1 MFNSCSEQN
10 RPKHYVKVLIFAY
23 IAVSQ
28 SLYEMLLY
36 VVLYVVYERINR
48 LEQRHKKGS
57 KGFR

>member
-36 VVLYVVYERINR
+36 VVYERINR